1 MHIWTVI
8 PIFLLGLSCTFRP
21 DLGGVRESLE
31 GALEPSISPEVQLKL
46 GFPILDVVKLLAVCT
61 EEGREAWVYLKEIKG
76 IEVGVYK
83 VDGTWKPID
92 SSVLRKLEG
101 RLGRKKWQKFV
112 VARDG
117 KDLVYL
123 FYRLKGKVVEE
134 LLAVVLSEDELVVA
148 KVKGNFRELLS
159 RFLEEGKWVR
169 QL

>member
-1 MHIWTVI
+1 MRIWGI
-8 PIFLLGLSCTFRP
+8 LPFLLGLSCAFRP
-21 DLGGVRESLE
+21 DLEGVRESLE
-31 GALEPSISPEVQLKL
+31 GALGPTISSEVRLKL
-46 GFPILDVVKLLAVCT
+46 GFPILEVVKLLAICT
-61 EEGREAWVYLKEIKG
+61 EEGRKARTYLKEIKG

-83 VDGTWKPID
+83 VDGSRKPLD
-92 SSVLRKLEG
+92 ASVLRKLENLFG
-101 RLGRKKWQKFV
+101 MEKWQKFV

-117 KDLVYL
+117 EDLVYL